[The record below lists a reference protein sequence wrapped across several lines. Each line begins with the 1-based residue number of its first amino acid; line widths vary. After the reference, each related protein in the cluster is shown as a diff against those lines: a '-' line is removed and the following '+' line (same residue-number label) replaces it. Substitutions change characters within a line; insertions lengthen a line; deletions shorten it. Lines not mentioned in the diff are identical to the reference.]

1 MGWLKRL
8 PTLQDFNQYT
18 DGLRKTKPVAGVI
31 ASKTQRW
38 RTFLFLSF
46 PGNLWVSTISFLGQ
60 KEFFRASDCR
70 ARRSVQGSTAKKWL
84 PPSAGGSQ
92 PDVLPARTWL
102 SLVGLLCRRA
112 PLRFTAI
119 ASIFHRSH
127 FKSSLRLCP
136 QLDNPSC
143 FAMLNQRHLLTAC
156 TGFALRRM
164 LFSSTVGS
172 SA

>member
-1 MGWLKRL
+1 MRWLMGWLKRL

-102 SLVGLLCRRA
+102 SLVGLQQSPSPFHGNCQHISSFSLQKQPQTLPAARQSFL
-112 PLRFTAI
+112 LRNA
-119 ASIFHRSH
+119 
-127 FKSSLRLCP
+127 
-136 QLDNPSC
+136 
-143 FAMLNQRHLLTAC
+143 
-156 TGFALRRM
+156 
-164 LFSSTVGS
+164 
-172 SA
+172 